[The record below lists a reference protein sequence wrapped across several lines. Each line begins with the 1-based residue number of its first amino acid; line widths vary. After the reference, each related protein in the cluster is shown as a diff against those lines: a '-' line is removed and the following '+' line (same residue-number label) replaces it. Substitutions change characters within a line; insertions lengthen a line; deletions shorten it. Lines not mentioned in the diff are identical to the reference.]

1 MQAPFYLEFV
11 PNHVLDAPPGTGYM
25 ARAKPED
32 RALDY
37 PNQVGPHAC
46 SRITRQLTETRRYP
60 IRKVT
65 TPVPVE
71 GG

>member
-46 SRITRQLTETRRYP
+46 MIGPRWVVRL
-60 IRKVT
+60 
-65 TPVPVE
+65 
-71 GG
+71 GC

>member
-37 PNQVGPHAC
+37 PNQVGPHAVQPNHA
-46 SRITRQLTETRRYP
+46 TAY
-60 IRKVT
+60 
-65 TPVPVE
+65 
-71 GG
+71 